1 MLHQVGL
8 ELVPRDY
15 DMDTSSPFR
24 KSDIVSMVPVYKVNI
39 YTLIYVCVYIFR
51 ITLGTMKLDIK
62 SLIL

>member
-1 MLHQVGL
+1 MLDQVGL

-39 YTLIYVCVYIFR
+39 YTLFII
-51 ITLGTMKLDIK
+51 
-62 SLIL
+62 SLQKV